1 MVSPDAANEPAI
13 VAEGVSK
20 LFLEGTV
27 VAFHQ
32 LSLAVK
38 RDEIMCVV
46 GPSGC
51 GKTTLL
57 RSIAGLTDVSS
68 GKLLVHGKPV
78 AGRPPDGVAMV
89 FQHFG
94 LLPWK
99 TVYDNAAFGLAVAG
113 VPRDRIR
120 ERVAHYLELVGLTG
134 FEAHYPYQLSGGM
147 QQRVGLVRAL
157 AMNPS
162 ILLMDEPFA
171 ALDAQTREILQ
182 EELLALMERP
192 DERKTMVFITHSI
205 DEAIL
210 LGDRIAVMSA
220 RPGRIKEVLDMPFGW
235 PRVADAV
242 RADPRFTEFRLH
254 LWHQLHTSKPR
265 NLRHQEV
272 ARPSSNKRA
281 APGRWQRAGRSVR
294 RSGARRAR
302 RGCPQASP
310 PVNLAIRVVSLAIAL
325 TLWGGRLER
334 RSGVAYLADQGGGGG
349 VQMVLSGELW
359 TIWPSLVVL
368 GTASRSRW
376 WNRDRTDARA
386 LGVDVALTVYITFL
400 YLSLGRVGAADRAV
414 GRFRHHRQGHH
425 PVLFA
430 FFPDGDQHPG
440 RQAST
445 RSCSRSVALASEGSV
460 ASSARRARS
469 SHGPAGARARSD
481 RHGAR

>member
-1 MVSPDAANEPAI
+1 MALPTCQRHVALRFVRISRKLPAQNRILPLSAGVGGADACGAMRPAGATEQGGTMVSSDAANEPAI

-99 TVYDNAAFGLAVAG
+99 TVYDNAAFGLAMAG
-113 VPRDRIR
+113 ASHAQIR

-134 FEAHYPYQLSGGM
+134 FERHYPYQLSGGM

-220 RPGRIKEVLDMPFGW
+220 RPGRISAEFHIDAPE
-235 PRVADAV
+235 PR
-242 RADPRFTEFRLH
+242 TEEFR
-254 LWHQLHTSKPR
+254 TS
-265 NLRHQEV
+265 
-272 ARPSSNKRA
+272 ADY
-281 APGRWQRAGRSVR
+281 AGSCRK
-294 RSGARRAR
+294 
-302 RGCPQASP
+302 
-310 PVNLAIRVVSLAIAL
+310 VSAAL
-325 TLWGGRLER
+325 TP
-334 RSGVAYLADQGGGGG
+334 AYEGQG
-349 VQMVLSGELW
+349 
-359 TIWPSLVVL
+359 
-368 GTASRSRW
+368 A
-376 WNRDRTDARA
+376 
-386 LGVDVALTVYITFL
+386 
-400 YLSLGRVGAADRAV
+400 
-414 GRFRHHRQGHH
+414 
-425 PVLFA
+425 
-430 FFPDGDQHPG
+430 
-440 RQAST
+440 
-445 RSCSRSVALASEGSV
+445 
-460 ASSARRARS
+460 
-469 SHGPAGARARSD
+469 
-481 RHGAR
+481 